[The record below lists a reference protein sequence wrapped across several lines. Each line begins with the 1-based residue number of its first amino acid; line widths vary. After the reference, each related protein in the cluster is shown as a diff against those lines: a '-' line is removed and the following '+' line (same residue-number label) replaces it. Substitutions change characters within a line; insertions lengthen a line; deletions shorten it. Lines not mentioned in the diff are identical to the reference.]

1 MRMEQLA
8 HSFKERQLAHFTS
21 EKRAYSKTII
31 SNYLVP
37 YKQDDEKWR
46 EHYLEQAMKQIRTAE
61 MLKHV
66 KEKDLHPQYISPS
79 TQLVAQAEAELKRQK
94 KEIPVAY
101 APIKA
106 TPEFKSNISQVST
119 KQITS
124 RRHVRNPVKPTK
136 SSIYKKA
143 KLDDSGDEDFFI

>member
-1 MRMEQLA
+1 M
-8 HSFKERQLAHFTS
+8 
-21 EKRAYSKTII
+21 

-46 EHYLEQAMKQIRTAE
+46 EHYLEQAMKQIRPAE
-61 MLKHV
+61 MLKNI

-106 TPEFKSNISQVST
+106 TPEFKSNTSQVST

-124 RRHVRNPVKPTK
+124 RKRVRNPVKPTK

-143 KLDDSGDEDFFI
+143 KLDESGDEDFFI